1 MQKLGKFYEF
11 SSNTNSKTSNNKLE
25 QSHRITYSEM
35 IDILDSYKYKH
46 EDLIEK
52 LNLNYEENFN
62 DWKMQMK

>member
-1 MQKLGKFYEF
+1 
-11 SSNTNSKTSNNKLE
+11 
-25 QSHRITYSEM
+25 M